1 MNSQRLIQLLVC
13 LGLLS
18 AFAVGGVA
26 AHDAQAVTESVEAQ
40 DTATLLSETTTQTA
54 DNRSGGD
61 TGAQAADIQIQSI
74 SAPGAISVDENLT
87 VDYILENVG
96 DADGT
101 ESFVDLLVN
110 GTDSAFDDTDENV
123 AVPAGGTTNGTLVF
137 DNVSGFF
144 SVGDTIDFTVE
155 LFDFGDVVSGT
166 TDVVD
171 DSPDIQIRSI
181 SAPSTVPTSGNLTV
195 DYTLENVGGTNGTE
209 SFVDLRVNGTDSAF
223 DDTDENV
230 AVPAGGTTSGTL
242 VFDNVSGFFGV
253 GDTINFSVELFDFG
267 DVVSGTT
274 DVVGSSPDI
283 QIRSISAPSTVPTSG
298 NLTVDY
304 TLENVGNADGTESFV
319 DLRVN
324 GTDSLFDDTDEN
336 VTVPAG
342 GTTSGTLVFD
352 NVRGFFGV
360 GDTINFSVELFD
372 FGDVVSSDTGVYE
385 PAPEHSVGDVNR
397 DDDVDI
403 VDAVLI
409 QQYLAQLNPEPFDS
423 NLADVDRSGD
433 ISIVDA
439 VLIQRKLAKIDDPGV
454 TNVTAVDAPD
464 TVAVGGQLNVS
475 ATITNDGGLGTVQT
489 AEFQFAANESDL
501 GTNATVS
508 ATTVDL
514 GGGETTEPM
523 VTIDTAQLD
532 PGTYH
537 IAVVTGDDSTRVTVN
552 VVST

>member
-87 VDYILENVG
+87 VDY
-96 DADGT
+96 
-101 ESFVDLLVN
+101 
-110 GTDSAFDDTDENV
+110 
-123 AVPAGGTTNGTLVF
+123 
-137 DNVSGFF
+137 
-144 SVGDTIDFTVE
+144 
-155 LFDFGDVVSGT
+155 
-166 TDVVD
+166 
-171 DSPDIQIRSI
+171 
-181 SAPSTVPTSGNLTV
+181 
-195 DYTLENVGGTNGTE
+195 TLENVGGTNGTE
-209 SFVDLRVNGTDSAF
+209 SFVDLRVNGTDDNF

-242 VFDNVSGFFGV
+242 VFDNVSGFFAP
-253 GDTINFSVELFDFG
+253 GDTIDFTVELFDFG
-267 DVVSGTT
+267 DVVSG
-274 DVVGSSPDI
+274 
-283 QIRSISAPSTVPTSG
+283 
-298 NLTVDY
+298 
-304 TLENVGNADGTESFV
+304 
-319 DLRVN
+319 
-324 GTDSLFDDTDEN
+324 
-336 VTVPAG
+336 
-342 GTTSGTLVFD
+342 
-352 NVRGFFGV
+352 
-360 GDTINFSVELFD
+360 
-372 FGDVVSSDTGVYE
+372 DTGVYE